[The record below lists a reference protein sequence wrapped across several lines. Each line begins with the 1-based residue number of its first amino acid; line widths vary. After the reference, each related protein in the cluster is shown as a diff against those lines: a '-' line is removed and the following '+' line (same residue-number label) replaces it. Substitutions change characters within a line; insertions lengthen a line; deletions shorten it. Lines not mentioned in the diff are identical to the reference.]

1 MSDRADIVARVLA
14 LVAKTQL
21 ALSFQRYGPAE
32 WGRAIRLLIDRG
44 YTDMEIEAIMMSP
57 WTRWAQEQAGADGRG
72 DDLINWM
79 DSPRNVVTK
88 ETIAQLVRL
97 TFGKVD

>member
-1 MSDRADIVARVLA
+1 MTDRADIISRVLVLVAR
-14 LVAKTQL
+14 TQM

-44 YTDMEIEAIMMSP
+44 YSDMEIEAIMMSQ

-79 DSPRNVVTK
+79 DSPRNAVTK
-88 ETIAQLVRL
+88 DHVAQLVRA